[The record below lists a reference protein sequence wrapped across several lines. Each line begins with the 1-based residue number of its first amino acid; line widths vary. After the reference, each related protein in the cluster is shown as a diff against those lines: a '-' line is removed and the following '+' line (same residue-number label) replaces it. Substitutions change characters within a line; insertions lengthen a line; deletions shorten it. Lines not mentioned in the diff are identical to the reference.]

1 MKIAATATT
10 TSPVVPPSTD
20 VASPATTT
28 VSAAAAAAAAAA
40 ASSTATIMKSDSCG
54 IADDDNELTA
64 QPPTDVDEQMATKLA
79 KALADIEAWS
89 KIIS

>member
-28 VSAAAAAAAAAA
+28 VSAAAAAAAAA